1 VSTQT
6 VDERMN
12 LPATPSEEM
21 KNRIQL
27 QKMQEQTVESG
38 VVRLSVKRVTMAEN
52 SESIAIDLDHPIAG
66 ELRVFKDKPKQGWTT
81 DNELVA
87 LMKDWYGMS
96 TTNPY
101 ALQQYMLYVVHDPDG
116 SEYAHDWRLAD
127 PRQYDPS
134 RMSRRRR
141 YRESLTDRLEAAY
154 DGTFAP
160 WMITFGLLTL
170 ATYGVLSLGLP
181 TVAGLVIT
189 FAIQI
194 VVVIV
199 VGQVFHE

>member
-1 VSTQT
+1 
-6 VDERMN
+6 
-12 LPATPSEEM
+12 M

-81 DNELVA
+81 DNELVE
-87 LMKDWYGMS
+87 LMQDWYGMS

-127 PRQYDPS
+127 PRQYDPA

-141 YRESLTDRLEAAY
+141 YREALADRLEAAY
-154 DGTFAP
+154 DETFTP
-160 WMITFGLLTL
+160 WMITFASLTL
-170 ATYGVLSLGLP
+170 ATYGVLSLDLS
-181 TVAGLVIT
+181 TVAELATVFVTQIAIVI
-189 FAIQI
+189 I
-194 VVVIV
+194 V
-199 VGQVFHE
+199 GEVFHE